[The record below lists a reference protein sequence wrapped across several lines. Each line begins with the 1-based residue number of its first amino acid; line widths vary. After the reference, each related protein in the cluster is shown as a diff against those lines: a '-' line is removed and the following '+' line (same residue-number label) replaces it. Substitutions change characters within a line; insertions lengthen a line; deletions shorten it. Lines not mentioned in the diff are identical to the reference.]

1 MFFQDFLNKYSK
13 TLVMGILNIT
23 PDSFYDGSKYQET
36 DLLKNRF
43 NKLNKLDIVDIGAE
57 SSRPGAQPISER
69 DELNR
74 LSKIFDLLENNDKYY
89 SIDTYKPNIAR
100 ECLKNGFNMIN
111 DIKGGQNLEM
121 LQVASEFSVPIVLM
135 HMQGDPT
142 NMQNSPKY
150 DNIIDELVYF
160 FEKRINKAVKEG
172 INKKQIIIDPGI
184 GFGKTIDQNDTI
196 IRNLSRFKTFNVPIL
211 IGASRKSFLTYNSN
225 KPKDRLE
232 ASLAVS
238 SIAINNGANI
248 IRIHDIDKS
257 MEVFSIIDRLLKK

>member
-1 MFFQDFLNKYSK
+1 
-13 TLVMGILNIT
+13 
-23 PDSFYDGSKYQET
+23 
-36 DLLKNRF
+36 
-43 NKLNKLDIVDIGAE
+43 
-57 SSRPGAQPISER
+57 
-69 DELNR
+69 
-74 LSKIFDLLENNDKYY
+74 
-89 SIDTYKPNIAR
+89 
-100 ECLKNGFNMIN
+100 MIN

-121 LQVASEFSVPIVLM
+121 LQLASEFSVPIVLM
-135 HMQGDPT
+135 HMQGNPT

-160 FEKRINKAVKEG
+160 FEKRINMAVKEG

-184 GFGKTIDQNDTI
+184 GFGKTIDQNDKI
-196 IRNLSRFKTFNVPIL
+196 NRNLSRFKTFNIPIL